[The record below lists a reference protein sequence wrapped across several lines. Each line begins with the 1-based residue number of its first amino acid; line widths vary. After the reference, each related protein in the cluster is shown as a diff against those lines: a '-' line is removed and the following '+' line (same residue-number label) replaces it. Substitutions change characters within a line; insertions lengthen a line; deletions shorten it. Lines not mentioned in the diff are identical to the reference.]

1 VRDNS
6 ERVGFLGYNPAKVR
20 YLIYIFA
27 GLFAGMAGGLQAIN
41 DEIMTAANIGSN
53 AAGAVL
59 LMTFI
64 GGTGTFAGPVIGAV
78 LVTLMQ
84 MALGTVTDAWQIY
97 NGLLFVVMVLWAPGG
112 ISGIILA
119 HAPLIRRGRAHLLV
133 PSYLRVLP
141 GFLAA
146 LVGVIGLA
154 ELAYRLQSVRNGG
167 PGGLHILFVPA
178 DPQSVTPWMV
188 SLALAAVGLW
198 LVSRTAPTA
207 RAAWLEASA

>member
-1 VRDNS
+1 
-6 ERVGFLGYNPAKVR
+6 
-20 YLIYIFA
+20 
-27 GLFAGMAGGLQAIN
+27 
-41 DEIMTAANIGSN
+41 
-53 AAGAVL
+53 
-59 LMTFI
+59 
-64 GGTGTFAGPVIGAV
+64 
-78 LVTLMQ
+78 